1 MTQTGITG
9 GLVSV
14 EDGIKKAEEYAP
26 PRKVRVEL
34 HFEVPEGADATEFL
48 GTVSARADNQ
58 VKALLGQKIVATA
71 TSASQKLAGGDAKPV
86 SEMTDK
92 DRKAAE
98 AGVLVV
104 EEPKKPEGIK
114 RGPARPAAAKKD
126 EPASLPRG
134 GLMGEMENGKVPAM
148 KSAQI
153 DLEDLTGPTPQP
165 EAKVEPPDDDELF
178 SSSPVTEVT
187 DQQLTD
193 AVTDRNK
200 DLGGKARVNIRTL
213 IGSFNPDPTRAFTIK
228 EIAQAQRGDF
238 LEKLKTIEADKGS
251 A

>member
-1 MTQTGITG
+1 MTNITITG
-9 GLVSV
+9 GVVSV
-14 EDGIKKAEEYAP
+14 EDCKKHEGYPDPQYAP
-26 PRKVRVEL
+26 TRKVRVEL
-34 HFEVPEGADATEFL
+34 TFAVPESATPAQTDDAIAMAAGL
-48 GTVSARADNQ
+48 ANNQ
-58 VKALLGQKIVATA
+58 VKALLGQKAAATA
-71 TSASQKLAGGDAKPV
+71 TTAAGKPAGGDAKPA

-104 EEPKKPEGIK
+104 DDAKKPEAPR
-114 RGPARPAAAKKD
+114 RGPGRPAAAKKD
-126 EPASLPRG
+126 EPKP
-134 GLMGEMENGKVPAM
+134 ET
-148 KSAQI
+148 AQI

-165 EAKVEPPDDDELF
+165 EAKVELPDDDELF

-200 DLGGKARVNIRTL
+200 ELGGKARVNIRTL

-238 LEKLKTIEADKGS
+238 LEKLKTIEADKGL